1 MQAIDQFLKMELKFV
16 NLNLKLTDL
25 NWEILEGLELVL
37 IVSTDNFFTQH

>member
-25 NWEILEGLELVL
+25 NWEILERLKLVL